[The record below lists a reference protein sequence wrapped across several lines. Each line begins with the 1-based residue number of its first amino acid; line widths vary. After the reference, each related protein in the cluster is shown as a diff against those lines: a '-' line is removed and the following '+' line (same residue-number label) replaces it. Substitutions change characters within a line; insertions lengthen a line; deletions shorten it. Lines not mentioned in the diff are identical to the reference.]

1 MTELLVVD
9 DEPLNLEIIADF
21 LQAPERIFTFA
32 QDGQDAW
39 DRLQAEPTR
48 FDLLILDRRMP
59 RMDGIEL
66 LERVVRDPRFEDL
79 PVIMQTVASSP
90 EEVAQGLSAGAWYYL
105 AKPYQAEALQ
115 RIVNAALLD
124 RRNRHA
130 LRQLQREIS
139 STWGLLQEGRFRF
152 REPRHASLLAVQL
165 ADLCPRASL
174 VAMGLSELMIN
185 AIEHGLLGIGYEEK
199 GRLLAQDALG
209 DEIERRL
216 ARPEQASRWAEL
228 WLRREAERICF
239 TVCDHGPGFDW
250 APYLELA
257 PERAFHHH
265 GRGIAMARQLAF
277 SALDYQ
283 GRGNVVQAW
292 VSLNESTSESNDE

>member
-21 LQAPERIFTFA
+21 LQSSDRIFTFA

-39 DRLQAEPTR
+39 DRLQAEPAR

-66 LERVVRDPRFEDL
+66 LERVVRDARFEDL

-130 LRQLQREIS
+130 LRQLRREIS
-139 STWGLLQEGRFRF
+139 SAWGLLHEGRFRF
-152 REPRHASLLAVQL
+152 REPDQASLLAVQL
-165 ADLCPRASL
+165 ADLCPRSSL

-185 AIEHGLLGIGYEEK
+185 AIEHGLLGIGYAEK
-199 GRLLAQDALG
+199 GRLLAQEALPE
-209 DEIERRL
+209 EIARRL
-216 ARPEQASRWAEL
+216 SRPENHARWAEL
-228 WLRREAERICF
+228 WLRREPEQICF
-239 TVCDHGPGFDW
+239 TVCDHGAGFDW
-250 APYLELA
+250 EPYLELA

-277 SALDYQ
+277 SAIEYQ
-283 GRGNVVQAW
+283 GRGNIVQAW
-292 VSLNESTSESNDE
+292 VSLSDAAEADDG